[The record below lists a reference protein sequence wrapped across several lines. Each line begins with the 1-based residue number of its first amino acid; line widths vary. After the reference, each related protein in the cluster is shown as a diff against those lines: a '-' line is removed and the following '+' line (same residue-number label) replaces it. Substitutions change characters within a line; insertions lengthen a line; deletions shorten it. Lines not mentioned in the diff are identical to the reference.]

1 MDNIMTIPLSV
12 VRPVFK
18 YATEKNLNSETILA
32 GAGLDT
38 SLLENPETRVTVK
51 EMDRIY
57 QEVIKQVNDDH
68 PGLHIGEYFT
78 LGSANI
84 VGHIFMS
91 CETIGDALNMLTAY
105 NEIITQGFRITP
117 HISPDN
123 ISLKFDHTV
132 QHADPTMTIEHIEC
146 IFSAC
151 ITILAKLTN
160 EEIRPIEVKFRH
172 SPPPDTG
179 EHKRIFKAPV
189 IFNDKVNVLVY
200 DKKLLAFLI
209 PQPNTELLHIF
220 EEHADRILNEIKK
233 DRPFSRK
240 VSALLLR
247 KSWNQLPT
255 IEKIA
260 GDLSMSVRNLQKKLE
275 KEETSYR
282 TVYNDVYHK
291 KALTILDNNELTV
304 AEVSYL
310 LGFSEPSAF
319 HRSFKRWAG
328 QTPQEYRVSKIK
340 KSC

>member
-1 MDNIMTIPLSV
+1 MTIPLSV

-18 YATEKNLNSETILA
+18 YAAEKRLNSDAILA

-38 SLLENPETRVTVK
+38 SLLENPETRVTVE

-57 QEVIKQVNDDH
+57 HEVIKLASDDH
-68 PGLHIGEYFT
+68 PGLHIGEHFT

-117 HISPDN
+117 LISSTK
-123 ISLKFDHTV
+123 ISLKFNHTV
-132 QHADPTMTIEHIEC
+132 QHADPMMTIEHIEC

-151 ITILAKLTN
+151 ITILGKLTN
-160 EEIRPIEVKFRH
+160 EEIRPIEVKFSH
-172 SPPPDTG
+172 SPPPVTD
-179 EHKRIFKAPV
+179 EYERIFKAPV
-189 IFNDKVNVLVY
+189 IFNASINALVY
-200 DKKLLAFLI
+200 DKKLLTFPI

-220 EEHADRILNEIKK
+220 EEHAARILNEIKK
-233 DRPFSRK
+233 DKPFSRK
-240 VSALLLR
+240 VSSLLLR
-247 KSWNQLPT
+247 NKWQQLPT

-260 GDLSMSVRNLQKKLE
+260 GELSMSVRNLQKKLA

-282 TVYNDVYHK
+282 VVFNNVYHK
-291 KALTILDNNELTV
+291 KALTILEDDELTV

-328 QTPQEYRVSKIK
+328 QTPQEYRISKIK